1 MTVPSRAKLV
11 RESWALIMG
20 LEVEVSAAFYER
32 LFAVAPER
40 AALFANV
47 DMISQRLKFAEM
59 ITDIVRYAER
69 PDGLFPDLKALADR
83 HVDYHVSA
91 SDYAVAGEAL
101 LFALGRV
108 MGERF
113 TPEVRA
119 AWAEA
124 YQVTA
129 EVMLRR
135 HQKQGGK

>member
-1 MTVPSRAKLV
+1 MTLQARAKLV

-32 LFAVAPER
+32 FFALAPER

-47 DMISQRLKFAEM
+47 DMIAQRLKFAEM

-69 PDGLFPDLKALADR
+69 PDGLYPDLRALADR
-83 HVDYHVSA
+83 HVDYQVAA
-91 SDYAVAGEAL
+91 SDYTVAGEAL

-113 TPEVRA
+113 TPAVRE

-124 YQVTA
+124 YAGTA
-129 EVMLRR
+129 QVMLRR
-135 HQKQGGK
+135 HQKSGGG